1 MFVVP
6 TADSVDRVLSV
17 KGKLMA
23 ACKCVFNV
31 SLRFGRKALFRSQLI
46 NINSLGPQR
55 CSLVTN
61 VASTRTLP
69 VRLPFRWYSTSKVQA
84 GSSSVQGLADEIL
97 KKHVSEPPNKE
108 SAGAD
113 DDSEEDRKKRE
124 ASWKAIKYTFL
135 VFGVSF
141 SAIGIYMLVEWG
153 APRRDEN
160 GEIVEDEFSHMPLPQ
175 QYFLRMLQEIN
186 YYKKIIRDPSRDKLL
201 PDPLEEPY
209 YQPPYTLV
217 LEMTGLLVHPDWTYQ
232 TGWRFK
238 KRPGVDFFLSQ
249 VGPPLFEVVIYTAEL
264 GFTAFPILD
273 ALDPNGYIAYR
284 LVRDATRY
292 VDGQHIK
299 DLDCLNRDLD
309 KVIVVDCNPN
319 SVKLHPRNA
328 IVLPK
333 WSGNDDDR
341 TLLDLAF
348 FLRTIATSEI
358 ADVREV
364 LDFYRQYDNPLE
376 AFKENQIKYQEQQEE
391 LQKQQKQQQQSRS
404 SLTGSWTPSF
414 LRKS

>member
-1 MFVVP
+1 
-6 TADSVDRVLSV
+6 
-17 KGKLMA
+17 MA

-31 SLRFGRKALFRSQLI
+31 TLRYGRTALFRAVARNVNVRGIS
-46 NINSLGPQR
+46 R
-55 CSLVTN
+55 CSLLTKLSCENPIPVQ
-61 VASTRTLP
+61 LP
-69 VRLPFRWYSTSKVQA
+69 LRWYSTSNASVKA
-84 GSSSVQGLADEIL
+84 GSPKLQGLADEIL
-97 KKHVSEPPNKE
+97 KKQISESSSKE
-108 SAGAD
+108 AGSNEGE
-113 DDSEEDRKKRE
+113 SEEERKKRE

-141 SAIGIYMLVEWG
+141 GAIGIYMLVEWG
-153 APRRDEN
+153 APRKDEN
-160 GEIVEDEFSHMPLPQ
+160 GEIVRDEFSDMPLVQ

-186 YYKKIIRDPSRDKLL
+186 YYKKMIRDPSRDKLL

-238 KRPGVDFFLSQ
+238 KRPAVDFFLSQ
-249 VGPPLFEVVIYTAEL
+249 VAPPLFEVVVYTAEL

-273 ALDPNGYIAYR
+273 ALDPNGCIAYR

-292 VDGQHIK
+292 VDGHHIK
-299 DLDCLNRDLD
+299 DLDCLNRDLK

-319 SVKLHPRNA
+319 SVKLHSRNA

-333 WSGNDDDR
+333 WQGNDDDR
-341 TLLDLAF
+341 MLVDLAF
-348 FLRTIATSEI
+348 FLKTIATEEV

-364 LDFYRQYDNPLE
+364 LDFYHKFDNPLE
-376 AFKENQIKYQEQQEE
+376 AFKENQRKLQEQQEE
-391 LQKQQKQQQQSRS
+391 MQKMQKKQQESRS
-404 SLTGSWTPSF
+404 SLTGSWTPNF
-414 LRKS
+414 LRKT